1 MNILVRLNLL
11 FLPLIAIGGCGS
23 PQSFTLATSSLN
35 GTEIQEDIWQARD
48 SSDTAKAAQLQA
60 TLSQVLTQGN
70 CNQTK
75 SELTGVTQ
83 KVVLACDQGIGA
95 VVKIKQIP
103 FPFEEP
109 TGRNE
114 NAGIPI
120 LTGFSL
126 SDANAEM
133 AAYSMDALLQLNV
146 VPTTL
151 RRVVPGVG
159 VGSAQYFVK
168 DTTAIGYDLNLVGF
182 RRMLILDY
190 INNNCDRHSGNWL
203 YRATSNRIVA
213 IDNGRSFRDEATPP
227 VPPPTLDAVIL
238 YLQSEP
244 TLTQT
249 LKRVT
254 DAQVEAALNP
264 YLRNYLIQKVLSRI
278 HSIQAK
284 L

>member
-1 MNILVRLNLL
+1 MNIFLRLNFL
-11 FLPLIAIGGCGS
+11 FLPLITLWGCGS
-23 PQSFTLATSSLN
+23 SQSFTLTTSSLN
-35 GTEIQEDIWQARD
+35 GTEIQESIWLARD
-48 SSDTAKAAQLQA
+48 SGDTTKAAQLQA

-70 CNQTK
+70 CNATN
-75 SELTGVTQ
+75 SALTGVTQ

-114 NAGIPI
+114 NTGIPI

-159 VGSAQYFVK
+159 LGSAQYFVK
-168 DTTAIGYDLNLVGF
+168 NTTTIAYDLTLVGF

-190 INNNCDRHSGNWL
+190 INNNSDRHSGNWL
-203 YRATSNRIVA
+203 YLAGSNRIVA

-227 VPPPTLDAVIL
+227 VPPPALDAVVL
-238 YLQSEP
+238 YLQSE
-244 TLTQT
+244 TALTQT
-249 LKRVT
+249 LKKVT
-254 DAQVEAALNP
+254 DSQIEAALNP
-264 YLRNYLIQKVLSRI
+264 YIRNYLIQKVLSRI